1 MKDEKMVASFDG
13 TELRLRK
20 DLVPEPKAL
29 IVIAHG
35 LCEHLNRYD
44 HFTERL
50 NEQGYSVYRFDQRGH
65 GKSKGDKVFFGSFNE
80 MPDDTNVII
89 DMAREESEGKK
100 VFLFGHS
107 MGGETVALY
116 GTKYP
121 GKTDGIIT
129 SGALTRY
136 NLELFGNE
144 LPFEAPAKSYVPNSL
159 GEGVCSDP
167 AVIEAYVNDPLVEKE
182 ISFSLINE
190 VYYGVEHLK
199 ANPKDFTEPVLILH
213 GAKDGLVSE
222 KDSRDFFGEIGST
235 DKSLRIY
242 ANLFHEILNEPSK
255 EEVIS
260 DIVLWL
266 NKHL

>member
-107 MGGETVALY
+107 L
-116 GTKYP
+116 
-121 GKTDGIIT
+121 
-129 SGALTRY
+129 
-136 NLELFGNE
+136 
-144 LPFEAPAKSYVPNSL
+144 
-159 GEGVCSDP
+159 
-167 AVIEAYVNDPLVEKE
+167 
-182 ISFSLINE
+182 SFSAMSFPLN
-190 VYYGVEHLK
+190 LRQK
-199 ANPKDFTEPVLILH
+199 AMCPTRWGKASAAIPQSSRLMSTIRWWKRKSPS
-213 GAKDGLVSE
+213 VS
-222 KDSRDFFGEIGST
+222 SM
-235 DKSLRIY
+235 KSIM
-242 ANLFHEILNEPSK
+242 A
-255 EEVIS
+255 
-260 DIVLWL
+260 
-266 NKHL
+266 